1 MATIET
7 SLFNSINVNERNDF
21 KNSSSD
27 SFIETYLQNV
37 NKKINE
43 KEENSKLIEQ
53 ILNENKVSFEK
64 FYNFIYINL
73 KSL

>member
-21 KNSSSD
+21 KNSSSN